1 MAHLT
6 NRAWPIEL
14 CAQLLDQ
21 FTFRPSQALI
31 VNADSQHALFVPTVP
46 FDLIGITAVSAIA
59 SGCKPHATPP
69 WVSMAQWRIAMASAS
84 LSSAGEKPRA
94 RAAAI
99 MACFGALPLP
109 VVWRLMVPTGTPA

>member
-1 MAHLT
+1 MAHLPCG
-6 NRAWPIEL
+6 AWPIEF

-59 SGCKPHATPP
+59 FRSEPHATPP
-69 WVSMAQWRIAMASAS
+69 RLSMAQCRMAIASAS
-84 LSSAGEKPRA
+84 LSSAGLNPRA

-99 MACFGALPLP
+99 MASLLALPLP
-109 VVWRLMVPTGTPA
+109 VA